1 MDELRIRELI
11 DEAIDALNAGDYV
24 RAVGIGD
31 QLASIA
37 PDSAVVPAIRAQALL
52 GTDASEESFEEANRA
67 VELAPRDHH
76 ARQLLAMAAWRTGR
90 LRVAQE
96 SYQRA
101 IELSDRAPSLL
112 ADYAWFMAT
121 ERGPKLGED
130 AAREAIDADPQA
142 ATAWAALG
150 MAQFRMHR
158 RDEAHK
164 SMAEALRLN
173 PNDIYAQSAMVSLLQ
188 DQHNDAQAE
197 ALADLLKEHAG
208 TEEMV
213 AAVRREAKQ
222 RRVSRMLV
230 ERNTNPEDA
239 VSERRSYAWIWL
251 LGGGAL
257 VSMLMFMIDARLSY
271 ITIGCVVILLIVLR
285 KWLD

>member
-1 MDELRIRELI
+1 MDESRIRELI

-90 LRVAQE
+90 LRVAQD

-101 IELSDRAPSLL
+101 IELSGHSPVLL
-112 ADYAWFMAT
+112 AEFAWFMAT

-130 AAREAIDADPQA
+130 AAREAIDADPHS

-150 MAQFRMHR
+150 QAQFRLHR
-158 RDEAHK
+158 RDDAEK
-164 SMAEALRLN
+164 SLSEALRLN
-173 PNDIYAQSAMVSLLQ
+173 PNDIYAQSAMITLLQ
-188 DQHNDAQAE
+188 DQHKDAKAE
-197 ALADLLKEHAG
+197 ALAGLLEEHTG

-230 ERNTNPEDA
+230 ERNTDPEDA
-239 VSERRSYAWIWL
+239 VSERRSFAWIWL
-251 LGGGAL
+251 LGGGTL
-257 VSMLMFMIDARLSY
+257 VSMLMFIIDARLSY
-271 ITIGCVVILLIVLR
+271 IAIATVVVLLILLR

>member
-1 MDELRIRELI
+1 MDESAIRELI

-24 RAVGIGD
+24 RAVGVGD

-52 GTDASEESFEEANRA
+52 GTDASDESFEEANRA

-96 SYQRA
+96 AYQRA
-101 IELSDRAPSLL
+101 IVLSGRSPSML

-130 AAREAIDADPQA
+130 AARDAIDADGQS

-158 RDEAHK
+158 RDDAQK

-197 ALADLLKEHAG
+197 ALAGLLSEHAG
-208 TEEMV
+208 TEDMV

-230 ERNTNPEDA
+230 ERNADLEETA
-239 VSERRSYAWIWL
+239 SERKSYAWIWL

-257 VSMLMFMIDARLSY
+257 VSMLMYMIDARLAY
-271 ITIGCVVILLIVLR
+271 LTVGIVVVLLILLR